1 MIELPDLGAV
11 YVEVSDMTQ
20 PMSDAKFII
29 LGEQG
34 EEIAVLSLDF
44 AQCITEALTE
54 FMEWAEGLGKR
65 SLH

>member
-1 MIELPDLGAV
+1 MEKLPDLGAV

-29 LGEQG
+29 LDEQG
-34 EEIAVLSLDF
+34 DEIAALSLDF
-44 AQCITEALTE
+44 ALSITEATQE
-54 FMEWAEGLGKR
+54 FMEWVEGLGKR

>member
-29 LGEQG
+29 LDEQG
-34 EEIAVLSLDF
+34 KEIAALSLDF
-44 AQCITEALTE
+44 ALNITEATQE
-54 FMEWAEGLGKR
+54 FMEWVEGLGKR